1 MRGALSITLAA
12 VALAGCGSSSSG
24 SSATSSTTTITS
36 STTTA
41 AGAATGCKSVSIPAP
56 RGPYHLKPPASTL
69 DPAKT
74 YTVHVTTNCGSFA
87 FTLDVAGSPKTASSF
102 YALVKSGFYNNLT
115 FHRVVPEFVI
125 QGGDPAGNGS
135 GGPGYTVVDK
145 PPANLRYATGDVA
158 MAKTEAQPSGA
169 SGSQFFIVLSAA
181 GAAQLTPVYA
191 LLGKVV
197 SGLNVVKRI
206 GSLPTNS
213 LPVPNAAGRDVER
226 HGQRLIE
233 RGVHQ
238 ASVARGSRRERVT
251 VRIQADGER
260 AVGAVFLIRAAP
272 VPGVDRV
279 YLLRHLGE
287 LCCG

>member
-1 MRGALSITLAA
+1 MTLAA

-24 SSATSSTTTITS
+24 SSATSPVTTTAG

-41 AGAATGCKSVSIPAP
+41 APSGAGAAAGCKSVSIPAP
-56 RGPYHLKPPASTL
+56 HGPYHLKPPASTL

-87 FTLDVAGSPKTASSF
+87 FTLNVAGSPKTASSF

-115 FHRVVPEFVI
+115 FHRIVPEFVI
-125 QGGDPAGNGS
+125 QGGDPAGNGT
-135 GGPGYTVVDK
+135 GGPGYTVDDK

-169 SGSQFFIVLSAA
+169 SGSQFFVVLSAA

-206 GSLPTNS
+206 GALPTNS
-213 LPVPNAAGRDVER
+213 SEYPTPPVV
-226 HGQRLIE
+226 I
-233 RGVHQ
+233 
-238 ASVARGSRRERVT
+238 SSVT
-251 VRIQADGER
+251 VS
-260 AVGAVFLIRAAP
+260 VS
-272 VPGVDRV
+272 
-279 YLLRHLGE
+279 
-287 LCCG
+287 